1 MRGETCMAQSE
12 AIRAKARQLQGQPVR
27 VTLHNGE
34 TYIGYIANCYDR
46 GVVLAGVASPVP
58 SSNGKKTRNNNP
70 KKGKTHKQAGSRPR
84 GSGAS
89 RLPKS
94 SSSSHSSN
102 SQKSS
107 KISKSS
113 RANRFSK
120 APYSLRTRKPEAQVS
135 ALFPMLGSLF
145 GGFGGLSGGLKLFGM
160 IQRFF
165 PVIKMGYGMI
175 KSISPFVGAVKGLM
189 APTTVEAT
197 DAD

>member
-12 AIRAKARQLQGQPVR
+12 VIRAKARQLQGQPVR

-58 SSNGKKTRNNNP
+58 SSRGQRACYPNP
-70 KKGKTHKQAGSRPR
+70 KKGKTRKQAGSRSR
-84 GSGAS
+84 GSSAS
-89 RLPKS
+89 RLPQSSKS
-94 SSSSHSSN
+94 LN
-102 SQKSS
+102 SPKSIKSS
-107 KISKSS
+107 KATNFSKSP
-113 RANRFSK
+113 N
-120 APYSLRTRKPEAQVS
+120 SLRTRKKEAQVS
-135 ALFPMLGSLF
+135 ALFPMLGSLL

-160 IQRFF
+160 IQRVF

-189 APTTVEAT
+189 APATVEAT

>member
-1 MRGETCMAQSE
+1 MAQSE
-12 AIRAKARQLQGQPVR
+12 VIRAKARQLQGQPVR

-34 TYIGYIANCYDR
+34 TYIGYIANCYDK

-58 SSNGKKTRNNNP
+58 SSSGKKTHSKN
-70 KKGKTHKQAGSRPR
+70 KKGKTRRQAGSRSR
-84 GSGAS
+84 GSSTS

-94 SSSSHSSN
+94 S
-102 SQKSS
+102 KS
-107 KISKSS
+107 
-113 RANRFSK
+113 
-120 APYSLRTRKPEAQVS
+120 PYSLRTRKKEAQVS

-160 IQRFF
+160 IQRVF

-189 APTTVEAT
+189 APATVEAT

>member
-12 AIRAKARQLQGQPVR
+12 VIRAKARQMQGQPVR

-34 TYIGYIANCYDR
+34 TYIGYIANCYDK

-58 SSNGKKTRNNNP
+58 SSSGKKTHSKN
-70 KKGKTHKQAGSRPR
+70 KKGKTRKQAGSRSR
-84 GSGAS
+84 GSSAS

-94 SSSSHSSN
+94 SRSLN
-102 SQKSS
+102 SPKSIKSS
-107 KISKSS
+107 K
-113 RANRFSK
+113 ATNFSK
-120 APYSLRTRKPEAQVS
+120 APNSLRTRKKEAQVS
-135 ALFPMLGSLF
+135 ALFPMLGSLL

-160 IQRFF
+160 IQRVF

-189 APTTVEAT
+189 APATVEAT